1 MSVNDRSIEQ
11 KAEEELAKT
20 MSYNTKSFSTDV
32 LTKAIEKYL
41 REKVSKKI
49 RKRKENG
56 WEEVHAEMK
65 SCELSENIRNLPS
78 ELREKILKH
87 LIEIKVNE
95 KKKMGWEDVHEDI
108 KSLPYCEI
116 QGQVTKVFVC
126 NKCNNSK
133 VPGLCVACYENET
146 CQECKPHK
154 SKEFCMGCY
163 ENKTKY
169 HKLVSRE
176 EAYDQQEKGNARIW
190 ETKKQISESPK
201 EKKERAENIKMIRLQ
216 MFIDKLSKEYLE
228 QKAEKR
234 RKKAE
239 KRSKKERKL
248 LAEKCV
254 DTLP

>member
-1 MSVNDRSIEQ
+1 MSSTNQ
-11 KAEEELAKT
+11 
-20 MSYNTKSFSTDV
+20 SFSSGA
-32 LTKAIEKYL
+32 LSEAIEKYM

-56 WEEVHAEMK
+56 WEEVHEEMK
-65 SCELSENIRNLPS
+65 SCELSENIRNLPP

-95 KKKMGWEDVHEDI
+95 KKKMGWEDVHEYI

-116 QGQVTKVFVC
+116 QGQLTKVFVC
-126 NKCNNSK
+126 TKCNTCN
-133 VPGLCVACYENET
+133 VLGLCVACYENET

-169 HKLVSRE
+169 HRVLSGEKARE
-176 EAYDQQEKGNARIW
+176 QQEKGFARAW
-190 ETKKQISESPK
+190 ETKKRISESPK
-201 EKKERAENIKMIRLQ
+201 EIKEREENINTIRSQ
-216 MFIDKLSKEYLE
+216 TFIDKLSEEYLE
-228 QKAEKR
+228 QKAEKT
-234 RKKAE
+234 KE
-239 KRSKKERKL
+239 KMEGKL
-248 LAEKCV
+248 LAEKCL